1 MRWGLALAICL
12 ACATA
17 RAGDVTIAV
26 RGDAG
31 ADFQL
36 RGVNGWTTLCRTP
49 CKAVG
54 PADGSY
60 RITGEGIVPSRAARS
75 PKADVLVFDAS
86 KITFASYRDHASEMI
101 AGIAVASGGAA
112 SLLTGLVWAWALV
125 NENDCVLFV
134 VCARSYDTTGPNVA
148 ILVGALTLL
157 VGGVLIGSGLEGR
170 HASRLVPLRIEF

>member
-1 MRWGLALAICL
+1 MRWAIALVVGL

-17 RAGDVTIAV
+17 RADDVTVVV

-54 PADGSY
+54 PADGFY
-60 RITGEGIVPSRAARS
+60 RIGGAGIVPSRAVRS
-75 PKADVLVFDAS
+75 PNGDAIVLDAS
-86 KITFASYRDHASEMI
+86 KTTFASYRDHASETI
-101 AGIAVASGGAA
+101 AGIAVASAGGALVLA
-112 SLLTGLVWAWALV
+112 GFVWAWALA
-125 NENDCVLFV
+125 NANDCLLFV
-134 VCARSYDTTGPNVA
+134 LCARSYDTTGPN
-148 ILVGALTLL
+148 ITLLVGALTML